1 MQQILDYYSP
11 RILTTKIANTSIRYY
26 SKPGLPEWD
35 NVSPALLLLATH
47 ANPKSQDRVWCINCG
62 PGAMATAICKMV
74 PHGFCCISVYDT
86 LAIACSELTR
96 VENDLHNIQI
106 NSEIN
111 LSPPCMG
118 NPDLVL
124 LNIYKGRSLNRRILL
139 QVWQALKPGGRLL
152 ISGAND
158 QGIQSVLKDASQ
170 LFENISILAYKKG
183 NRVAQ
188 LLKNDSQQRALPD
201 WTDEPGIAP
210 GTWYIFQLDLFGH
223 SFSLVSLPGVFSSS
237 GLDDGTRL
245 LISSLEN
252 LSGKKVLDVGCGYG
266 IVGLYA
272 AANGALT
279 VDMVD
284 SQLLAVA
291 SSREN
296 IARNRYT
303 NCQVYCSDLLSA
315 VNAKSYD
322 YILSNPPFHAG
333 IHIDYQAAQALI
345 TGAVS
350 ALEIGGRLQIV
361 ANRFIP
367 YDRLMVEVF
376 GNVTVLAQSPAYRI
390 LVSKKEKV

>member
-1 MQQILDYYSP
+1 MQQILSYYSP
-11 RILTTKIANTSIRYY
+11 RLLTTNILNTPVRYY

-35 NVSPALLLLATH
+35 IVSPALLLLASH
-47 ANPKSQDRVWCINCG
+47 ANPKPQDQVWCINCG
-62 PGAMATAICKMV
+62 PGAVATAISKMV
-74 PHGFCCISVYDT
+74 PHGSCCISVYDT
-86 LAIACSELTR
+86 LAITCSELTR
-96 VENDLHNIQI
+96 AENDLRNIQI
-106 NSEIN
+106 NSEID
-111 LSPPCMG
+111 LSPPCRG
-118 NPDLVL
+118 NLDLVL
-124 LNIYKGRSLNRRILL
+124 LNIFKGRNLNRRILL

-170 LFENISILAYKKG
+170 LFENISILAYRKG

-188 LLKNDSQQRALPD
+188 LLKNDSQQKALPD

-223 SFSLVSLPGVFSSS
+223 SFLLVSLPGVFSSS
-237 GLDDGTRL
+237 GIDAGTHL
-245 LISSLEN
+245 LISSLED

-266 IVGLYA
+266 IVGLYSA
-272 AANGALT
+272 ACGAQS

-303 NCQVYCSDLLSA
+303 NCHVYCSDLLSA
-315 VNAKSYD
+315 VNGKSYD

-350 ALEIGGRLQIV
+350 ALEIGGHLQIV

>member
-1 MQQILDYYSP
+1 VQQILDYYSP
-11 RILTTKIANTSIRYY
+11 RLLTANIVNTSIWYY

-35 NVSPALLLLATH
+35 SISPALLLLASH
-47 ANPKSQDRVWCINCG
+47 ANPKPQDQVWCINCG
-62 PGAMATAICKMV
+62 PGAVATIIGKMV
-74 PHGFCCISVYDT
+74 PLGSCCISEYDA
-86 LAIACSELTR
+86 LAITCSELTR
-96 VENDLHNIQI
+96 VENALHNMHI

-158 QGIQSVLKDASQ
+158 QGIQSVLKDTSQ

-201 WTDEPGIAP
+201 WTNEPGIAH
-210 GTWYIFQLDLFGH
+210 GTWHIFQLDLFGH
-223 SFSLVSLPGVFSSS
+223 SFSLVSLPGVFSYS

-245 LISSLEN
+245 LISSLED

-266 IVGLYA
+266 IVGLYSA
-272 AANGALT
+272 ACGAQT

-296 IARNRYT
+296 IARNRYP
-303 NCQVYCSDLLSA
+303 NCQVYSSDLLSA
-315 VNAKSYD
+315 VIGKTYD

-333 IHIDYQAAQALI
+333 IQVDYQAAHALI

-350 ALEIGGRLQIV
+350 ALEIGGHLQIV